1 MTTAPFSLPRDVVP
15 VGVTLGDEPTTGA
28 VRLRDLEH
36 DFRVDEIGLFEPAG
50 SGEHLFLLVEKTGHS
65 TTDLVETLARTYG
78 IRSNDIGFAGRK
90 DARGVTSQWISA
102 PRKKID
108 DDGKRLEEAG
118 RYVVKQARPHT
129 KKLHL
134 GVLAGNR
141 FTLVLRSDEGMP
153 DIDVIRARADTLARE
168 GFPNFFGAQRFGR
181 DGTTLDEADRFL
193 SKGFAPRS
201 RKERFLVSA
210 AQSALFNRWL
220 MERIA
225 DGLFRVA
232 LDGDVLGLFG
242 RGSTFVCDDPATDT
256 PRVARLELDPRGP
269 LYGTEMRPAER
280 EAMTRESRSL
290 QGLGI
295 DPEIFGRH
303 PAWKIGER
311 RPSIASASDL
321 EVGAS
326 DDGVKIAFTL
336 PKGTYATVFLREVFG
351 RGLVDAAFPTS
362 ET

>member
-15 VGVTLGDEPTTGA
+15 EGVTLGDEPGIA
-28 VRLRDLEH
+28 PVRLRSLED
-36 DFRVDEIGLFEPAG
+36 DFRVDEIGLFEPSG

-65 TTDLVETLARTYG
+65 TTDLVETLARAYG

-108 DDGKRLEEAG
+108 DDGKKLESAG
-118 RYVVKQARPHT
+118 RYIVKQARPHT

-134 GVLAGNR
+134 GVLVGNR
-141 FTLVLRSDEGMP
+141 FTLVLRSDDGAL
-153 DIDVIRARADTLARE
+153 DIDLIRSRATALARE

-181 DGTTLDEADRFL
+181 DGATLDEACRFL
-193 SKGFAPRS
+193 TRAFAPRS

-220 MERIA
+220 QERIG

-232 LDGDVLGLFG
+232 IDGDVLGLFG
-242 RGSTFVCDDPATDT
+242 RGSTFICDDPVTDT
-256 PRVARLELDPRGP
+256 ARVAKLELDPRGP
-269 LYGTEMRPAER
+269 LYGAEMRPAER

-290 QGLGI
+290 AALGI
-295 DPEIFGRH
+295 DSEIFSTH

-311 RPSIASASDL
+311 RPSIAHATDL
-321 EVGAS
+321 EVAPE
-326 DDGVKIAFTL
+326 DDGVRVAFSL
-336 PKGTYATVFLREVFG
+336 PKGAYATVFLREVFG
-351 RGLVDAAFPTS
+351 RGLVDAAFQTS
-362 ET
+362 ES

>member
-1 MTTAPFSLPRDVVP
+1 MTNAPFSLPRHVVP
-15 VGVTLGDEPTTGA
+15 DGVTLGEEPAFGTW
-28 VRLRDLEH
+28 RLRDLEH
-36 DFRVDEIGLFEPAG
+36 DFRVDEIGLFEPSG

-65 TTDLVETLARTYG
+65 TTDLIETLARTYG

-108 DDGKRLEEAG
+108 DDGKRLEAAG
-118 RYVVKQARPHT
+118 RYIVKQARPHT

-134 GVLAGNR
+134 GVLLGNR
-141 FTLVLRSDEGMP
+141 FTLLLRSDEGTA
-153 DIDVIRARADTLARE
+153 DVDAIRTRAELLAHA

-181 DGTTLDEADRFL
+181 DHATLDEADRFL
-193 SKGFAPRS
+193 SRAFAPRS

-210 AQSALFNRWL
+210 AQSALFNCWL
-220 MERIA
+220 KERIS

-256 PRVARLELDPRGP
+256 GRVARLELDPRGP
-269 LYGTEMRPAER
+269 LYGAEMRPAER

-290 QGLGI
+290 SALGI
-295 DPEIFGRH
+295 DPEVFTRH

-311 RPSIASASDL
+311 PSSIASLTS
-321 EVGAS
+321 G
-326 DDGVKIAFTL
+326 
-336 PKGTYATVFLREVFG
+336 LRQLRSG
-351 RGLVDAAFPTS
+351 CSAKKRWR
-362 ET
+362 